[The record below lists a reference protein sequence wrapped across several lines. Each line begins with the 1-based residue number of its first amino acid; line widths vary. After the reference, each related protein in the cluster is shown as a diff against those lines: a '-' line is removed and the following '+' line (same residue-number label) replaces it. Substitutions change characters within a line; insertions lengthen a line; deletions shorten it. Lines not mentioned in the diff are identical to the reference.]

1 MTSIAA
7 SMPTPPPAAFNLLQP
22 QRQHR
27 LERSIDIYENE
38 RLWIGRGFSQAGL
51 LPTDRVGPFST
62 RDGSLSWKT
71 LDEAIESLLLRR
83 QGDGNVDEGGSD
95 NIDRKND
102 NLGKDTSK
110 TMTPHRRHRGR
121 GWSFH
126 DAEDFNNA
134 PTNIIN
140 SDNSDQKSSMTDNGN
155 DGAIGSFSNVD
166 SGASIQATTTG
177 KEGDDY
183 HGFTPY
189 TNTSNSS
196 GGAKDD
202 GEYPTD
208 EDGWQYFP
216 DFSPRSLSTSCPNHK
231 RCVVNGIRYYSIF
244 ITPFPL
250 HCNISFNVF

>member
-51 LPTDRVGPFST
+51 VPTDRVGPFST

-102 NLGKDTSK
+102 NLGKDTSESR
-110 TMTPHRRHRGR
+110 HRRHRGR

-126 DAEDFNNA
+126 DAEDFNSHTLTINDESDELYHKSAKHNCKEQTSNA
-134 PTNIIN
+134 DEDYYIGFDG
-140 SDNSDQKSSMTDNGN
+140 SKSSTKRIIFTKD
-155 DGAIGSFSNVD
+155 FL
-166 SGASIQATTTG
+166 
-177 KEGDDY
+177 Y
-183 HGFTPY
+183 HGFVPCIVDSEAGGVTGHSKMPDEEY
-189 TNTSNSS
+189 NIESS
-196 GGAKDD
+196 L
-202 GEYPTD
+202 PTD
-208 EDGWQYFP
+208 LDGWQYFP
-216 DFSPRSLSTSCPNHK
+216 DFTPRSLSSCCPNKK
-231 RCVVNGIRYYSIF
+231 RCVPKTN
-244 ITPFPL
+244 
-250 HCNISFNVF
+250 